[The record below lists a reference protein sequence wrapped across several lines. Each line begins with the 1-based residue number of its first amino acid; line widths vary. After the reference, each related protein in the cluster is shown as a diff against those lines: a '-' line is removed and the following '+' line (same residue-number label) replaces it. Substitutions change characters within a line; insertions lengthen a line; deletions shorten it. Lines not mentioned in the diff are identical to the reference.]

1 MMPRKKKASEEE
13 NVSAKKETS
22 SKRISESEYK
32 EKVVNLAKGG
42 LTSEK
47 IGEALRK
54 EGVHPQ
60 EFGKKISKILKDE
73 NLYLNPDLKNIE
85 KKLVKISTHYEKNK
99 KDRRAMREMTRIA
112 AKVRKTKQ
120 YLKIPTR

>member
-1 MMPRKKKASEEE
+1 MPRKKKASEEE

-99 KDRRAMREMTRIA
+99 KDRRVMREMTRIA

>member
-1 MMPRKKKASEEE
+1 MPRKKKASEEE

-22 SKRISESEYK
+22 SKRIGESEYK

>member
-1 MMPRKKKASEEE
+1 MPRKKKASEEE

>member
-22 SKRISESEYK
+22 SKRIGESEYK

>member
-1 MMPRKKKASEEE
+1 MPRKKKASEEE

-73 NLYLNPDLKNIE
+73 NLYLNPDLKNSE